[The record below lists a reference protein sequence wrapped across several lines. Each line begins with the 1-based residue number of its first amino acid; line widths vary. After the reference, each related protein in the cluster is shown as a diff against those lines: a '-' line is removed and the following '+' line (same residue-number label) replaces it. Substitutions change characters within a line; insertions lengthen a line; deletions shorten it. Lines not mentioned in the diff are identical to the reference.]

1 MENIQDQKKVAG
13 QRKVAKALQNST
25 VSKDGT
31 WRTFKDVPCLTQYN
45 GGMFYLRKRIKGDV
59 FCRSLETD
67 VFSVARE
74 RMSAKVEEILAEIAK
89 PAKSGAPTTT
99 AGNAAPASAPVTV
112 EDGILKHT
120 SRLGANPYKK
130 QSRRY
135 HATCQKRLLAIW
147 PELSALVISGVT
159 EEMCLAWAT
168 KERGEVSANY
178 FNNMLS
184 FLRQVFAAAI
194 AVHKERTGVL
204 ISNPAMGIKRTPK
217 RRRPT
222 LDLPDTILFEK
233 ILETI
238 RQRGSRQAEDCID
251 LIEFLAYSG
260 ARVYSEAAWVKW
272 QDIDWGK
279 MELTLRGDPDNGL
292 KWRQPGETRAVGI
305 NQSLEKMLRR
315 LESKQPNRKPTD
327 FIFKVT
333 SCDGQL
339 EWACKKLKIP
349 QLTHHKLRHWFGTRC
364 AELGVGPEVIGEL
377 LGHRDRGVTALK
389 EYVEPS
395 KKHVMKVAIGLALN

>member
-1 MENIQDQKKVAG
+1 MDNMPILEKPVSR
-13 QRKVAKALQNST
+13 RKVAKAVENST
-25 VSKDGT
+25 ISKDGL
-31 WRTFKDVPCLTQYN
+31 WRAFKEVPCLVQRKT
-45 GGMFYLRKRIKGDV
+45 GMFYLRKRINGEV
-59 FCRSLETD
+59 YRRSLETE

-74 RMSAKVEEILAEIAK
+74 RMPAKLEEILAEIAT
-89 PAKSGAPTTT
+89 PAKSSAPTAVAGT
-99 AGNAAPASAPVTV
+99 AVPVPVTV

-135 HATCQKRLLAIW
+135 HATCQKRLLSIW
-147 PELSALVISGVT
+147 PGLSALLISGVT

-222 LDLPDTILFEK
+222 LDLPDKILFEK

-272 QDIDWGK
+272 QDIDWGS

-305 NQSLEKMLRR
+305 NQSLEKVLRR
-315 LESKQPNRKPTD
+315 MESKQPNRKPTD
-327 FIFKVT
+327 IIFKVT